1 MSCVQIRDARDR
13 PVYKTAAQ
21 GRIRP
26 GDSTAI
32 GWKFAVCIGY
42 PDRWLIVPR
51 EWGRLVCSTEAC
63 KHGSSESV
71 GPVPLAKS
79 RKQLAVTAAHAST
92 ARCLI
97 ALTALN
103 TGTEGKFRG
112 IYDILPRS
120 RGETER
126 QRIDS
131 ELTAN
136 SAVNSATTLRRRF
149 RWKSAPRI
157 VRVTHEI
164 IVAEHSMVGCQ
175 A

>member
-1 MSCVQIRDARDR
+1 MRSRNSAAGGRLSCVQIRDARDR

-131 ELTAN
+131 EFGSCASSPFPLEVCPAH
-136 SAVNSATTLRRRF
+136 RQG
-149 RWKSAPRI
+149 
-157 VRVTHEI
+157 
-164 IVAEHSMVGCQ
+164 HS
-175 A
+175 